1 MFYGYNALFLYKCTI
16 VVDTETPVCYKKRVV
31 VFGTG
36 PVPFRKTTSKRGAVM
51 KKNLAVLALTIVF
64 AVSLLAGNAA
74 AQEMTIDLGKMNPQL
89 AQQVLADAKKQR
101 EEAEKT
107 PEKPLVTASEARQW
121 AEVGEQIAS
130 GVAATAKALSVEA
143 NEFIKTPVGKLTFFL
158 IAWHFVGETLWSI
171 VGGVAIWVILGSI
184 ILWSFKSFH
193 LPKTVYTVD
202 ENGKKVGKTTVQYE
216 FKTTETRLWSVIMHV
231 AFFAA
236 LSITMIFIVL

>member
-1 MFYGYNALFLYKCTI
+1 
-16 VVDTETPVCYKKRVV
+16 
-31 VFGTG
+31 
-36 PVPFRKTTSKRGAVM
+36 M